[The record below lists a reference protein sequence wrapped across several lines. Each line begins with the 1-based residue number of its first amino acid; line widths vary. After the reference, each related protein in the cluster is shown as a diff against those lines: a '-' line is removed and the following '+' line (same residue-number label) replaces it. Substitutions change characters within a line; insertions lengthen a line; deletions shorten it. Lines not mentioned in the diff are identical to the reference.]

1 LNSQTI
7 AKAIGESGCYFLSL
21 LHLAGEEGAA
31 IELYEAAVSR
41 KIMGA
46 DCFIQ
51 DPAALLALAAG
62 GKWSVTHQPAEYQPK
77 SDEMEILRLE
87 RKATT
92 QTFAHFVVGDRHGAV
107 LYDPLDSSQTVASGK
122 LVSKRIVRKEA

>member
-1 LNSQTI
+1 MNAQTI

-21 LHLAGEEGAA
+21 LHLAGAEDSA
-31 IELYEAAVSR
+31 IGLYQKAVAS

-51 DPAALLALAAG
+51 DPAAILSMSAG
-62 GKWSVTHQPAEYQPK
+62 GKWSVRHEPADYQPQ
-77 SDEMEILRLE
+77 SNEMEILRYE

-92 QTFAHFVVGDRHGAV
+92 ATYGHFVVGDRHGGV
-107 LYDPLDSSQTVASGK
+107 IYDPLDASRTVAEGT